1 MHEGSAKTWLPSK
14 GVTLL
19 LKATLPTCILS
30 RRGPSLLQHAPRS
43 SPYDTGLGPT
53 LHASWPRAEE
63 AKPTRAVRATAQRLQ
78 AFLHYRPDQQVKGRT
93 AMQATCNHT
102 EGAHPSDFD
111 ASSMEAQ
118 AHTSCNRRAGYYVRE
133 TALPLAPVP
142 RLLDCGTAAATRGD
156 PAHDPTVP
164 TEHIGHGSVSRGRRH
179 DGRYGQK
186 WAGSNGGGRRA
197 EAAVK
202 LSASSRPL
210 LGQREN
216 PLPRR
221 EDNAPVFRSPN
232 GSRTHN
238 GRTANHSSHR
248 INSAAGQAAPLA
260 GEAGDAS
267 PPP

>member
-1 MHEGSAKTWLPSK
+1 LRPQPSR
-14 GVTLL
+14 
-19 LKATLPTCILS
+19 AE
-30 RRGPSLLQHAPRS
+30 S
-43 SPYDTGLGPT
+43 SPTRSKVLPLRHGGWVPRVAQAGPRQKE
-53 LHASWPRAEE
+53 P
-63 AKPTRAVRATAQRLQ
+63 KPPCAVHVTARQLQ
-78 AFLHYRPDQQVKGRT
+78 AFLHCRPDQRAKGRT
-93 AMQATCNHT
+93 AVQAACNRT
-102 EGAHPSDFD
+102 KGAHPFDFD

-118 AHTSCNRRAGYYVRE
+118 AHTSCNRRAGYHVQE
-133 TALPLAPVP
+133 TAPPLAPLP
-142 RLLDCGTAAATRGD
+142 CLLDCGTSTATRGN

-164 TEHIGHGSVSRGRRH
+164 TEHIGDGSVSRGRRH
-179 DGRYGQK
+179 DDLYGQK

-202 LSASSRPL
+202 SSASSRPL

-221 EDNAPVFRSPN
+221 EDDAPVFRSSN

-238 GRTANHSSHR
+238 GRPASHSSRR

-260 GEAGDAS
+260 RKADDAS